1 MSFNDVEQGLNSSHD
16 SAYDGGAKDT
26 QEIRGNLHDV
36 TEATRD
42 LIKNASQELKTLS
55 IYNQNNLSILNNK
68 QIRQR
73 KLEQQKLSKDFK
85 NVIDLFQ
92 NAQKKSANKLRESV
106 YINDVSQPLD
116 VLEGQHQEQ
125 RTVLQEITNEQVEY
139 NELLISEREAEIENI
154 EQGVIELNEIFRDMS
169 FVVSEQESG
178 IQSIYGN
185 VLSIAQNTK
194 QAADELVVAN
204 RHQRNARRML
214 A

>member
-1 MSFNDVEQGLNSSHD
+1 MSFNDVEQGLNSSQD
-16 SAYDGGAKDT
+16 STYDDTGDYKYSTQRIAQQIFHINGSISNIEKLVGFLGGSKDT

-42 LIKNASQELKTLS
+42 LIKNATQELKTLS
-55 IYNQNNLSILNNK
+55 IYNQNTVGILSNK

-85 NVIDLFQ
+85 NVVALFQ
-92 NAQKKSANKLRESV
+92 NAQKKSADKQRESV
-106 YINDVSQPLD
+106 NINDVSQPLD

-125 RTVLQEITNEQVEY
+125 RTVLQEIANEQLEY

-169 FVVSEQESG
+169 FVKVFMG
-178 IQSIYGN
+178 
-185 VLSIAQNTK
+185 
-194 QAADELVVAN
+194 
-204 RHQRNARRML
+204 MC
-214 A
+214 

>member
-1 MSFNDVEQGLNSSHD
+1 M
-16 SAYDGGAKDT
+16 
-26 QEIRGNLHDV
+26 
-36 TEATRD
+36 
-42 LIKNASQELKTLS
+42 
-55 IYNQNNLSILNNK
+55 
-68 QIRQR
+68 
-73 KLEQQKLSKDFK
+73 
-85 NVIDLFQ
+85 IDLFQ

-178 IQSIYGN
+178 IRKLY
-185 VLSIAQNTK
+185 V
-194 QAADELVVAN
+194 
-204 RHQRNARRML
+204 
-214 A
+214 